1 MSESALNAAGPE
13 LAVQIHLQQIH
24 DAAVAQAASISAAT
38 VANAAQ
44 KLASQHLAAQAQLT
58 DMLDGEAPDDASMGL
73 YSENIFAT
81 EVAANASQQQL
92 LVQDEESAAAAAVAL
107 TVEQADQQM
116 PGGAASNGLGAVA
129 AIDQRLD
136 SGLIEAR
143 LTAFASDL
151 GDLFQAVEHSQASP
165 ANPLPL
171 ASLPLA
177 SLPLASVSASP
188 PETALA
194 EPVAPN
200 LAAIA
205 ASNLAAQIQNL
216 AAAAQ
221 SGDLAAATALTR
233 TISAQLQTMSPNV
246 LQLLAPPPP
255 AAAPSL
261 VDLVTNPLLLIFQ
274 ASLLLDVKTTLNK
287 ARKPLDDHIAILPF
301 LALGEMHDDGSKDE

>member
-81 EVAANASQQQL
+81 EVAANASRQQL

-165 ANPLPL
+165 ANP
-171 ASLPLA
+171 
-177 SLPLASVSASP
+177 LPLASVSASP